1 MSDEA
6 TPTPADAWRE
16 YTECM
21 QRSREHLGAG
31 IGLGALSLGAAAI
44 GAVCPMCVVA
54 VPALIGSGL
63 WNRHKSKKARAAAS
77 EQRELNAPLEDG
89 TDGTIGSTS
98 S

>member
-44 GAVCPMCVVA
+44 GAVCRCVSWRS
-54 VPALIGSGL
+54 P
-63 WNRHKSKKARAAAS
+63 R
-77 EQRELNAPLEDG
+77 
-89 TDGTIGSTS
+89 
-98 S
+98 